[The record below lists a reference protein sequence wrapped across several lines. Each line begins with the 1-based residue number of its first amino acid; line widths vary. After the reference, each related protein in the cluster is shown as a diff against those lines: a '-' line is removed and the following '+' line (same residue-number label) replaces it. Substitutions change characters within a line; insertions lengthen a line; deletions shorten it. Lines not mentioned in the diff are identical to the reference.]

1 MRRHGDVFFGSE
13 GSTVKKADLYV
24 EGARLP
30 EHLSRL
36 LFLEGVVVGRR
47 VLEVGTRS
55 AAVARFLLE
64 LGAAKVVCVVDDRE
78 QLEALR
84 RDNDLERVDYRSVRP
99 ASGSR
104 PPGPASAPLLPG
116 DDGAFDLVIDFSVPD
131 SLTAGSSERLAD
143 IKRLLSPEGFALT
156 ALSSTSPGIS
166 ALLPGQS
173 STTIGYRDLV
183 GALQERFEL
192 VQVYFQSLLMGFL
205 FGSFDHAPSGDG
217 IAPQTQLMRDE
228 PEPACAY
235 VFAFGNAVPVIEDVC
250 LVQVPFDALIGAVE
264 ERVGRRRE
272 DAARASPADD
282 EAEAFFDRTEQTLFE
297 PNASLAA
304 EVALRDAHIA
314 ALELALTDARR
325 HDPHVT
331 LIPDPRSP
339 RGEGSDDEPLVRLAR
354 ELDDAMTRAAELE
367 DRAQRQDTELIRA
380 FSARDELRAD
390 RDMLAEQLVSV
401 DAAHVALQRQL
412 REVEEDLGLTRLR
425 IQELEDL
432 CVEFDAQRAALTSEL
447 LETRTVLAGERL
459 RANAE
464 RELLNAAVA
473 ENESF
478 VQELQEA
485 LAATGVMATD
495 DDDVL
500 ISRPVMHAHLSVFDA
515 DRRALEENDG
525 STVTVAGRLLTSL
538 AQRFAAVDER
548 ASAAEQER
556 EALSEAL
563 ARAESEREAHAHR
576 HREALA
582 QAERAFESRLHDLTK
597 QSVAEARAR
606 IEAMAEE
613 LTSTQHRLHTRTDEA
628 ARLARAVQELLAERA
643 ADDQRATA
651 LAAAIA
657 RSQTLASEAQ
667 RTEDRRRAD
676 HRILEEVRVK
686 LEGASREAADL
697 LGQRR
702 VLQDALGAR
711 ERDWRALVEDAEA
724 LRASVAQEKARADSL
739 ARAHDDAQSTADAL
753 ARETRRLQGALQ
765 EALARSAAVCAER
778 DALSTTLAEGER
790 ERAEHTCALAEAH
803 LALSTAERRAVAA
816 DEALAQTIEAAGRDA
831 NAARDR
837 EQELLADHARTRD
850 ELAEL
855 TTLLLELEAQ
865 VADERSQVAGSL
877 AQAQRDIASLST
889 TLNQRDA
896 TIVALSQEITA
907 LQASH
912 TALAADANKALAD
925 AAVASTLTAERARLE
940 HELELTQRRATDVE
954 AGLRRER
961 DAALAGL
968 TEGRA
973 ALDVA
978 TASIASLRATIES
991 LTEAH
996 HDALARERNGQ
1007 ASVEQLK
1014 ADLAARST
1022 ILEDVTHQLGALRAE
1037 FTSLSSGRQE
1047 LLAERADTKGELA
1060 DVSREADALRIAND
1074 ASRREILRLQA
1085 GLGEARSLLDVE
1097 RGRSELLSEESREVS
1112 EALNLER
1119 ARADDLSA
1127 RLNDAQL
1134 AADRA
1139 QARERERGD
1148 LLAALLE
1155 EARHVGEQQRA
1166 RADGLLAVLSELQ
1179 DRATQE
1185 RARGD
1190 AFSALLDEAQQI
1202 LAYERAR
1209 GNALGAQLA
1218 EAQEAARR
1226 ARAQGDVLAGVIDE
1240 ARDVFAAQRSDT
1252 KRSATPETDHGLEE
1266 LRRALKREQA
1276 TSIPLRAELADAR
1289 ARAESLASE
1298 LLGLR
1303 DALATAR
1310 EDAAEALEAAHR
1322 EIQELSTRDGVASA
1336 AHPTHGDDHD
1346 AAESDDDDDDARETT
1361 ARLAHVE
1368 AELVSRDET
1377 IADLRVRIDR
1387 LTERLVRSESHR
1399 S

>member
-13 GSTVKKADLYV
+13 GYTVKKADLYV

-36 LFLEGVVVGRR
+36 LFIEGVVVGRR

-55 AAVARFLLE
+55 AALARFLLE

-84 RDNDLERVDYRSVRP
+84 RDNELERVDYRSVRP

-116 DDGAFDLVIDFSVPD
+116 DDGAFDLVIDFSLPE
-131 SLTAGSSERLAD
+131 SLAAGSSERLAD

-250 LVQVPFDALIGAVE
+250 LVQVPFDALVGAVE

-272 DAARASPADD
+272 EAARASPADV
-282 EAEAFFDRTEQTLFE
+282 EAGAFIDRTEQTLIE
-297 PNASLAA
+297 PHASLAA

-331 LIPDPRSP
+331 LIPNPQAP
-339 RGEGSDDEPLVRLAR
+339 RGEVSDDEPLVRIAR
-354 ELDDAMTRAAELE
+354 ELDHAITRAAELE
-367 DRAQRQDTELIRA
+367 DRAQRQDTELIRVL
-380 FSARDELRAD
+380 SARDELRAD

-401 DAAHVALQRQL
+401 DAAHVALRRQL

-432 CVEFDAQRAALTSEL
+432 CVELDAQRAALTSEL
-447 LETRTVLAGERL
+447 LETQTILAGERL

-485 LAATGVMATD
+485 LAATGVTITD
-495 DDDVL
+495 DDDDVS
-500 ISRPVMHAHLSVFDA
+500 ISRPMVHAPPSVFDA

-525 STVTVAGRLLTSL
+525 STVTVAGRLVTSL

-556 EALSEAL
+556 AALSEAL
-563 ARAESEREAHAHR
+563 ARAASEREALSQE

-582 QAERAFESRLHDLTK
+582 QAERGFESRLHDVTK

-628 ARLARAVQELLAERA
+628 ARLARAVQELIAERA
-643 ADDQRATA
+643 ADGQRAAT
-651 LAAAIA
+651 LAAVIA

-667 RTEDRRRAD
+667 RAEDRRRAD

-686 LEGASREAADL
+686 LEAASREAADL
-697 LGQRR
+697 LGQRS

-739 ARAHDDAQSTADAL
+739 ARAHDDAQSTADSL

-778 DALSTTLAEGER
+778 DALSSALAEGER
-790 ERAEHTCALAEAH
+790 ERAEHTRALAEAH
-803 LALSTAERRAVAA
+803 LARSTAERRAVAA
-816 DEALAQTIEAAGRDA
+816 DEALAQTIEAARG
-831 NAARDR
+831 R
-837 EQELLADHARTRD
+837 EQDLLADHARTRD

-865 VADERSQVAGSL
+865 VADERSQVTDSL
-877 AQAQRDIASLST
+877 AQTQRDIASLAT
-889 TLNQRDA
+889 TLNERDA
-896 TIVALSQEITA
+896 TIVALRQEFTT

-925 AAVASTLTAERARLE
+925 AAVVSTLTAERARLQQ
-940 HELELTQRRATDVE
+940 ELELTQRRATEIE
-954 AGLRRER
+954 AGLRHER
-961 DAALAGL
+961 DAATAGL
-968 TEGRA
+968 AEGRA

-978 TASIASLRATIES
+978 TASLASLRATIES

-996 HDALARERNGQ
+996 HDALARERDGQ
-1007 ASVEQLK
+1007 TSLEQLK

-1022 ILEDVTHQLGALRAE
+1022 SLDDVTHQLGALRAE
-1037 FTSLSSGRQE
+1037 VTSLSSARQE
-1047 LLAERADTKGELA
+1047 LLAERADTTSELV
-1060 DVSREADALRIAND
+1060 DVNREADALRIAND

-1112 EALNLER
+1112 EALSLER

-1127 RLNDAQL
+1127 RLDDAQL
-1134 AADRA
+1134 DLNRA
-1139 QARERERGD
+1139 QARERERGE
-1148 LLAALLE
+1148 LLE
-1155 EARHVGEQQRA
+1155 QARHVGEQQRA

-1190 AFSALLDEAQQI
+1190 AFSALLDEAQQV

-1209 GNALGAQLA
+1209 GNALG
-1218 EAQEAARR
+1218 
-1226 ARAQGDVLAGVIDE
+1226 AQGDVLAGVIDE

-1252 KRSATPETDHGLEE
+1252 SRSATPETDHSREE
-1266 LRRALKREQA
+1266 LRRALQREQA
-1276 TSIPLRAELADAR
+1276 SSTTLRTELADAR

-1322 EIQELSTRDGVASA
+1322 EIHELSSRHAVASA
-1336 AHPTHGDDHD
+1336 AYPTHADDHD
-1346 AAESDDDDDDARETT
+1346 DAESADEDDDDARETT
-1361 ARLAHVE
+1361 ARLAQVE
-1368 AELVSRDET
+1368 AELASRDET